1 MELIED
7 FGLVS
12 LYRGSND
19 EAIVSYKG
27 EYLTLK
33 PSNFFKFDYSFT
45 WNPVIVDI
53 FEDPNSSND
62 GNILMLRASN
72 GSGSSK
78 RDALE
83 WEALSFSRQDGY
95 FIGAY
100 DVQGKFRNGGG
111 GDYEYQLSGDQLGA
125 IVGDIYLERSYKPAN
140 KNLLIDA
147 IDLWISNETKAS
159 SLYGDINDFTLVHIA
174 S

>member
-12 LYRGSND
+12 LFRGSND

-27 EYLTLK
+27 EYLTLE
-33 PSNFFKFDYSFT
+33 PSNFFKFDHSFT

-72 GSGSSK
+72 GSGSRES
-78 RDALE
+78 DPLE
-83 WEALSFSRQDGY
+83 WEALSFSSQDGY

-100 DVQGKFRNGGG
+100 DDQFKFRDSG
-111 GDYEYQLSGDQLGA
+111 GDYEYQLHDHHQ
-125 IVGDIYLERSYKPAN
+125 
-140 KNLLIDA
+140 
-147 IDLWISNETKAS
+147 
-159 SLYGDINDFTLVHIA
+159 
-174 S
+174 